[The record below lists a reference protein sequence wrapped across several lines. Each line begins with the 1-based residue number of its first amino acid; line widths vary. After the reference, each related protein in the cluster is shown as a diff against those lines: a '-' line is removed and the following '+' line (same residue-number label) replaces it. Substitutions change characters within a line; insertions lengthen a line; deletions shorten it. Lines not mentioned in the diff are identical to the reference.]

1 MEGLASAPGATPS
14 RSESLPLAGRDLVLG
29 YELAGQ
35 RREVARGLSCELRRG
50 RLVALLGPNGAGK
63 STLLKTLAGLLPP
76 LGGEILAGGRPLAA
90 LRAAERA
97 RQVAV
102 VFTERFTAPHL
113 LARELVALGRH
124 PHTGWLGRL
133 SPADHE
139 AVLEALDAVGAAGLA
154 MRVVDELSDGELQR
168 VAIARAL
175 AQEAQ
180 VLLLDEATAYLDL
193 PRRVETFELL
203 RRLAH
208 RQGKA
213 ILLSTHDL
221 DLALRS
227 ADELWLLAPAEATGT
242 AGAAGAAQTRLYRGA
257 PEELALGDAFGRVFA
272 SPEVVFDSETAAFRF
287 LRPHR
292 DQVSLAIAP
301 GLEQAARKDRV
312 WLLRAL
318 ERLGFEL
325 APGAERRITL
335 LPGAGGPYYVLEEAG
350 SPPRSFESLG
360 QLIPALEPP
369 SP

>member
-1 MEGLASAPGATPS
+1 MTSLAAIAPRADLS
-14 RSESLPLAGRDLVLG
+14 RSGSIELAGRDLVLG
-29 YELAGQ
+29 YELAGS
-35 RREVARGLSCELRRG
+35 RREVASGLDCELRRG

-76 LGGEILAGGRPLAA
+76 LGGEVLLGGRPLAE
-90 LRAAERA
+90 LTTEERA
-97 RQVAV
+97 RRLAV

-133 SPADHE
+133 GEADQD
-139 AVLEALDAVGAAGLA
+139 AVWEALAAVGASALA
-154 MRVVDELSDGELQR
+154 MRCVDELSDGELQR

-175 AQEAQ
+175 AQEAE

-208 RQGKA
+208 QQGKA

-227 ADELWLLAPAEATGT
+227 ADELWLLAPAGG
-242 AGAAGAAQTRLYRGA
+242 GAPGAVLYRGA
-257 PEELALGDAFGRVFA
+257 PEELALGGVFGRVFA
-272 SPEVVFDSETAAFRF
+272 SPEVRFDLDAAAFLF
-287 LRPHR
+287 TRPPR
-292 DQVSLAIAP
+292 GRIAVEIGWPLEEP
-301 GLEQAARKDRV
+301 GAAPALQ

-318 ERLGFEL
+318 ERLGFEV
-325 APGAERRITL
+325 APASARPSPARPSPSCRPPMAAWSTCCGTPA
-335 LPGAGGPYYVLEEAG
+335 AASAV
-350 SPPRSFESLG
+350 SPPWA
-360 QLIPALEPP
+360 I
-369 SP
+369 